1 MKHFG
6 FLIFCPLFLLLPS
19 CLLAFPPTA
28 PLILWYEHPAQKWV
42 EAIPVGNGRLG
53 GMVFGGISNEHLQFN
68 EDTLWTGQPH
78 EYQHEGAS
86 KHLPQIRQ
94 LLFDGK
100 QKEAEDL
107 AMREFMSVPI
117 RQNAY
122 QPFGDVYLFF
132 PDHTNVNHYR
142 RELDL
147 DRAVATVSYQA
158 NGVQY
163 SRELFATRPDHVLV
177 WKISADKPAKVN
189 FTIRMESPHKSSR
202 VFTQGEG
209 QLVLNGQV
217 EEGGVRFQSRLKVQA
232 SGGHVTA
239 SADSVIVEKA
249 DSALLVLAA
258 ATSLKTYK
266 DITGEPASRCESVIK
281 SVAKKD
287 FERLL
292 AAHLADYQP
301 LFRRV
306 QLDLGQ
312 TDATKL
318 PTDERLKRVSQ
329 EPDPQLETL
338 YFQFGRY
345 LLIASSRPGGQPAN
359 LQGLWNDQLKPPW
372 DSKWTVNIN
381 TEMNYW
387 QAEVCNLSECAE
399 PLFDLI
405 DECAITGRKT
415 AQAHYAAR
423 GWVLHHNT
431 DIWRGTAPINAS
443 NHGIWVTGGAWLC
456 HHLWEH
462 YLFTGDKE
470 FLKRRAYPVMKEA
483 ALFFTDFLVKD
494 PRTGKLISG
503 PSNSPEEGGLVM
515 GPTMDHQIV
524 RELFG
529 NTAEAASVLGVD
541 KEFTATLT
549 QMRAEIA
556 PNKIGRY
563 GQLQE
568 WLEDVDD
575 PKNTHRHCSHL
586 WAVYPGS
593 EISPRGTPD
602 LCAAARQS
610 LIFRGDGGTGWSK
623 AWKIN
628 FWARFLEGDH
638 AHKMLVEALAGNT
651 FPNLFDAHPPFQ
663 IDGNFGGTA
672 GIAEML
678 LQSHEQ
684 EVGRRV
690 IELLPALPTAWTNGS
705 VTGLHARG
713 GFEVD
718 LSWEAGK
725 LKQAKIR
732 SALGHPCQIRYA
744 GKMVWLSTRPGKTYS
759 LDSGL
764 GPA

>member
-1 MKHFG
+1 
-6 FLIFCPLFLLLPS
+6 
-19 CLLAFPPTA
+19 
-28 PLILWYEHPAQKWV
+28 
-42 EAIPVGNGRLG
+42 
-53 GMVFGGISNEHLQFN
+53 
-68 EDTLWTGQPH
+68 
-78 EYQHEGAS
+78 
-86 KHLPQIRQ
+86 
-94 LLFDGK
+94 
-100 QKEAEDL
+100 
-107 AMREFMSVPI
+107 
-117 RQNAY
+117 
-122 QPFGDVYLFF
+122 
-132 PDHTNVNHYR
+132 
-142 RELDL
+142 
-147 DRAVATVSYQA
+147 
-158 NGVQY
+158 
-163 SRELFATRPDHVLV
+163 
-177 WKISADKPAKVN
+177 
-189 FTIRMESPHKSSR
+189 
-202 VFTQGEG
+202 
-209 QLVLNGQV
+209 
-217 EEGGVRFQSRLKVQA
+217 
-232 SGGHVTA
+232 
-239 SADSVIVEKA
+239 
-249 DSALLVLAA
+249 
-258 ATSLKTYK
+258 
-266 DITGEPASRCESVIK
+266 
-281 SVAKKD
+281 
-287 FERLL
+287 
-292 AAHLADYQP
+292 
-301 LFRRV
+301 
-306 QLDLGQ
+306 
-312 TDATKL
+312 
-318 PTDERLKRVSQ
+318 
-329 EPDPQLETL
+329 
-338 YFQFGRY
+338 
-345 LLIASSRPGGQPAN
+345 
-359 LQGLWNDQLKPPW
+359 
-372 DSKWTVNIN
+372 
-381 TEMNYW
+381 
-387 QAEVCNLSECAE
+387 
-399 PLFDLI
+399 
-405 DECAITGRKT
+405 
-415 AQAHYAAR
+415 
-423 GWVLHHNT
+423 
-431 DIWRGTAPINAS
+431 
-443 NHGIWVTGGAWLC
+443 
-456 HHLWEH
+456 
-462 YLFTGDKE
+462 
-470 FLKRRAYPVMKEA
+470 
-483 ALFFTDFLVKD
+483 
-494 PRTGKLISG
+494 
-503 PSNSPEEGGLVM
+503 M

-690 IELLPALPTAWTNGS
+690 IELLPALPTAWTTGS
-705 VTGLHARG
+705 VTGLHASG